1 MKSTL
6 FSDGKAATS
15 FGRLTGSRRALKR
28 KAAPSDHC
36 ESFLQEGGGTTNYK
50 TSNEGFMESNST
62 TATTISSRTSEQ
74 RSNTVTTSA
83 TGLLLSKTLD
93 LMKEEF
99 KEKERQKKSMLKVR
113 VVRDK
118 IAGLTRQYDH
128 LSKRYVGMM
137 NRGMDEK
144 NPVVF
149 QLLET
154 QLNDIMGQL
163 GQLDAQLCLI
173 QDTEIDRRD
182 AVEEVLFSTDPP
194 FQDKSMSSSSEESAS
209 VSAVP
214 PHAGMVLV
222 TRTTATS
229 PLTTV
234 QTPTE
239 SERQHGSVFCIEC
252 SVMPSSHQCRR
263 CKQYVCTSCCST
275 KRGLEMTWWCSTC
288 FEQESLTTQKQIRDG
303 NYHSDGSASDTGDHC
318 VQ

>member
-1 MKSTL
+1 
-6 FSDGKAATS
+6 
-15 FGRLTGSRRALKR
+15 
-28 KAAPSDHC
+28 
-36 ESFLQEGGGTTNYK
+36 
-50 TSNEGFMESNST
+50 
-62 TATTISSRTSEQ
+62 
-74 RSNTVTTSA
+74 
-83 TGLLLSKTLD
+83 
-93 LMKEEF
+93 
-99 KEKERQKKSMLKVR
+99 
-113 VVRDK
+113 
-118 IAGLTRQYDH
+118 
-128 LSKRYVGMM
+128 
-137 NRGMDEK
+137 MDEK

-194 FQDKSMSSSSEESAS
+194 FQDKSISSLSESAS

-214 PHAGMVLV
+214 PHAGTVLV

-252 SVMPSSHQCRR
+252 SVMSSSHQCADASNMFARLVVR
-263 CKQYVCTSCCST
+263 PKE
-275 KRGLEMTWWCSTC
+275 GL
-288 FEQESLTTQKQIRDG
+288 R
-303 NYHSDGSASDTGDHC
+303 
-318 VQ
+318 